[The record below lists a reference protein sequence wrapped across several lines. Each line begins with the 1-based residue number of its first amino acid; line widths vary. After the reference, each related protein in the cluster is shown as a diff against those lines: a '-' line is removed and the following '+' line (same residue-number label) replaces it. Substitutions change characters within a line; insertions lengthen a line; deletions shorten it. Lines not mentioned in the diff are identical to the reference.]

1 MKGKLPRISESEWV
15 VMKELWRKHPQTSG
29 QIVEALAGKTRWGAA
44 TIKTLINRLVTKK
57 ALGFDKLG
65 REHHYSPLVSEADC
79 AREEGRSFRQRV
91 FDGSLSPMLASF
103 LEREPLSPK
112 EIAELK
118 QILEEKER
126 KSHDK
131 HR

>member
-1 MKGKLPRISESEWV
+1 MKAKLPRISESEWL

-29 QIVEALAGKTRWGAA
+29 QIVEALSGKTRWGAA

-57 ALGFDKLG
+57 ALGYDKLG
-65 REHHYSPLVSEADC
+65 REHHYAPLVSEADC
-79 AREEGRSFRQRV
+79 AREEGRSFLKRV

-103 LEREPLSPK
+103 LEREALSPK